1 MAFQASSPK
10 TYGPISHEVGLF
22 FRAKLFM
29 ANLSLALFTRLLWR
43 GAAGKTGTRKG
54 TCGGSSA
61 ERLLSSV
68 FFALMTKAAR
78 DDGAGRSASQG
89 VSTHPH
95 AHASTIDPHGHP
107 TLIVS
112 EQLFLAMREE
122 IPEASSGMIRPKLD
136 RL

>member
-22 FRAKLFM
+22 FCAKLFM

-61 ERLLSSV
+61 QRLLSSV
-68 FFALMTKAAR
+68 FYWDFPAHSTV
-78 DDGAGRSASQG
+78 GSTFPSQG
-89 VSTHPH
+89 VSTHPK
-95 AHASTIDPHGHP
+95 AHASAIDSNGHA

-112 EQLFLAMREE
+112 EHFFVAMREE
-122 IPEASSGMIRPKLD
+122 IPKSRTGMIRPKLD